1 MPKKYG
7 TIQKKIVWR
16 LLMDRYLSLKDH
28 VYNYISE
35 RINTGTIKP
44 DDKINESQ
52 VSEELHISR
61 TPVREALIQ
70 LASDGYLD
78 NLPRKGFRVKYL
90 NVKKAKDLY
99 EVIGTLDGRAAVM
112 CIHLLEDSDLAKME
126 FLIKSMDV
134 AIESGLSNKYYELQ
148 MEFHNVYLDLCPNKE
163 ITDLLNKLKNNF
175 IRKYYVFENPDNE
188 FAILRE
194 TNEQHYEMLRLFQ
207 EENAEE
213 LERFIRDVH
222 WDSSKAQFD
231 SLLK

>member
-1 MPKKYG
+1 MIQCKKRD
-7 TIQKKIVWR
+7 IWR
-16 LLMDRYLSLKDH
+16 LFMDHYLSLKDH

-35 RINTGTIKP
+35 RINTGTLKP
-44 DDKINESQ
+44 DDKINECQ
-52 VSEELHISR
+52 VSDELHISR

-99 EVIGTLDGRAAVM
+99 EVIGTLDGRAAAM
-112 CIHLLEDSDLAKME
+112 CVNLLEDADLVKMD
-126 FLIKSMDV
+126 FLAKSMDA
-134 AIESGLSNKYYELQ
+134 AIDSGLSNKYYELQ
-148 MEFHNVYLDLCPNKE
+148 MEFHNLYLELCPNKE
-163 ITDLLNKLKNNF
+163 ITELLNKLKNNF

-194 TNEQHYEMLRLFQ
+194 TNEQHYEIIRLFS
-207 EENAEE
+207 ERNSSE

-222 WDSSKAQFD
+222 WDSSKAKFD
-231 SLLK
+231 SLEK